1 MPLTFEP
8 IAVPLKL
15 DETGTVRVSGTR
27 VTLDTI
33 ISAYSAGE
41 SPERIAEG
49 FPSVPLADIHATI
62 AWYLEHREQ
71 VDGYLQKCA
80 EDGAAWRSFWES
92 RYDKQAIRKRLLA
105 RRAEMETEKRAA
117 ADRG

>member
-1 MPLTFEP
+1 MALTFEP
-8 IAVPLKL
+8 IAIPLHC
-15 DETGTVRVSGTR
+15 DESGTVRVSRTR

-33 ISAYSAGE
+33 LTAYKAGE
-41 SPERIAEG
+41 SPERMAEA
-49 FPSVPLADIHATI
+49 FPSVPLADIYATI

-71 VDGYLQKCA
+71 VDSYLQKRA

-92 RYDKQAIRKRLLA
+92 RYDKQAIREQLLA
-105 RRAEMETEKRAA
+105 RRATMETGQRAA